1 MDEPEDHT
9 GALAAVLTGHEI
21 VDLSVTTGERWPCW
35 WPTQMPFQHKVWNW
49 FAEAGHA
56 SPVHAYMG
64 PVHIRW
70 MTMDDHCGTHVDAPV
85 HFIPPPDSGLP
96 NAGPFGTQSG
106 EQILLRDLIGPAAVI
121 DVSALAGQGGP
132 GASPWITPAHL
143 RQWEAAH
150 GALRPGE
157 IVLLRTGWDR
167 HYRAWPDGRSYAFD
181 AIVTRSGPGWPAPT
195 AETIEYIHAK
205 GVITVGLDAPSIGA
219 AQDAVTAHVA
229 GLRRGMRYIENLTGL
244 ERLPPR
250 GAHFVFLPIKVEG
263 ATGCP
268 GRAIA
273 LLPRPAG
280 EELRQHAAAAAGEL

>member
-9 GALAAVLTGHEI
+9 AALEALLAGYEI
-21 VDLSVTTGERWPCW
+21 VDLSVTIGERWPCW
-35 WPTQMPFQHKVWNW
+35 WPTQMPFQQKVWNW
-49 FAEAGHA
+49 FAEAGHP
-56 SPVHAYMG
+56 SPVHASMG

-70 MTMDDHCGTHVDAPV
+70 MTIDDHCGTHVDAPV

-96 NAGPFGTQSG
+96 NAGPLGTQSG
-106 EQILLRDLIGPAAVI
+106 EQIPLEDLIGPAAVI

-143 RQWEAAH
+143 RHWEAAH
-150 GALRPGE
+150 GAFRPGE

-195 AETIEYIHAK
+195 AETVEYIHAK

-250 GAHFVFLPIKVEG
+250 GAQFVFLPIKVEG

-280 EELRQHAAAAAGEL
+280 DELRRHVAAAAGEL